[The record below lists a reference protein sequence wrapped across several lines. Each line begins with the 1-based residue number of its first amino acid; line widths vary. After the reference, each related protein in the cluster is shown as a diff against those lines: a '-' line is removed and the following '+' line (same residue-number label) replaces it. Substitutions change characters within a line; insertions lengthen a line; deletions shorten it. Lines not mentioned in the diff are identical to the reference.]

1 MISTPY
7 VIGHPYCEVVV
18 VVGVEFKSYAVV
30 LADGGVL
37 VVVVVPNLD
46 VVVFLNI
53 IGSMWHLFPKYRY
66 GLEPKL
72 TILHR

>member
-30 LADGGVL
+30 LADGGVV
-37 VVVVVPNLD
+37 VVVVVPNLN
-46 VVVFLNI
+46 VVAFFLI
-53 IGSMWHLFPKYRY
+53 
-66 GLEPKL
+66 
-72 TILHR
+72 

>member
-30 LADGGVL
+30 LADGGVVVV
-37 VVVVVPNLD
+37 VVVVVPNLN
-46 VVVFLNI
+46 VVAFFLI
-53 IGSMWHLFPKYRY
+53 
-66 GLEPKL
+66 
-72 TILHR
+72 